1 MNERLQQNR
10 LVMLE
15 SSYSFPITLLERK
28 RRNDTP
34 LYVLSFPFISDG
46 SALAFLQDENKGSR
60 TTVFCQYL

>member
-1 MNERLQQNR
+1 MNERLQQNI

-15 SSYSFPITLLERK
+15 SSYSFPITLLERE
-28 RRNDTP
+28 RRNDT